1 MCIIPLK
8 RLGEFERMKGEVEMA
23 EFLENLGKIVSE
35 KAEVVSKRTGE
46 VVEVVAKKAEQ
57 TMEVTK
63 IKSQIRTMERNNQRD
78 YKDIGKIIYDKYKRG
93 EVVDAEFIELCEAI
107 SERENTICKSK
118 EEIATLK
125 GLGVCPK
132 CQTHVDTNSVYC
144 QKCGAKL
151 P

>member
-1 MCIIPLK
+1 
-8 RLGEFERMKGEVEMA
+8 MKGEIEMA
-23 EFLENLGKIVSE
+23 EFLGNLGKIVSE
-35 KAEVVSKRTGE
+35 KAEVVSKVTGE

-78 YKDIGKIIYDKYKRG
+78 YKDIGKMIYERYKKG
-93 EVVDAEFIELCEAI
+93 EEVDADMRELCEAI
-107 SERENTICKSK
+107 SEREEEICKSK
-118 EEIATLK
+118 EEIAALK
-125 GLGVCPK
+125 GMEVCQK
-132 CQTHVDTNSVYC
+132 CHAHVDTSSRYC